1 MIKEDNLGV
10 IKLILMDPQNK
21 DCSIGQLTT
30 QIQT

>member
-10 IKLILMDPQNK
+10 IKLIHMDPQNK
-21 DCSIGQLTT
+21 DLPSGQPTT